1 MEMKNN
7 NNLHITQENEIT
19 PKTKKN
25 RLSYFQTDKFK
36 QTIGP
41 EMFRIFIVVVAT
53 LIYGIGL
60 SWFLE
65 VSVTRMY
72 AGGIPGVAQLI
83 VDLLSISKWVS
94 DVESITGIIMF
105 VTIIVLNIP
114 IILLGWFG
122 VSKRFTI
129 YSIISVILQATIIGF
144 IKIEIFKG
152 IDDLMLAI
160 FGGSLVGVG
169 VGISMKFGTS
179 TGGFDIISQ
188 YLSLKRGRSVGQIST
203 IFNFVL
209 MLIGAIALGIAEGQ
223 KAGNYT
229 IGANEAGK
237 IFLFSLV
244 RLFATMI
251 LTDKIHTAY
260 NYLEFNIITDYAE
273 DMVQGIIEEMYR
285 GATIF
290 DARGGYAFN
299 EKSVVYLI
307 VMNFERAKLLAVI
320 KRYDPNAFIVMKP
333 VSSIHGNFS
342 KKTVA

>member
-1 MEMKNN
+1 MKNN
-7 NNLHITQENEIT
+7 KDVQITPETENT
-19 PKTKKN
+19 PKTKG
-25 RLSYFQTDKFK
+25 RLSYFKSDKFK
-36 QTIGP
+36 QVVGP
-41 EMFRIFIVVVAT
+41 EIFRIFIVVIAT

-65 VSVTRMY
+65 VSEKRMY

-83 VDLLSISKWVS
+83 VDFLKITKVYPN
-94 DVESITGIIMF
+94 VEAATGTIMF
-105 VTIIVLNIP
+105 ITIIVLNIP

-169 VGISMKFGTS
+169 VGISMKYGTS

-188 YLSLKRGRSVGQIST
+188 YISLKRGRSVGLIST

-209 MLIGAIALGIAEGQ
+209 MLIGAILFGVAESNAQGSI
-223 KAGNYT
+223 T
-229 IGANEAGK
+229 LGANLAGG

-251 LTDKIHTAY
+251 LTDKIHTSY
-260 NYLEFNIITDYAE
+260 NYLEFNIITDQAE
-273 DMVQGIIEEMYR
+273 DMVQGIIEELYR

-299 EKSVVYLI
+299 EKSMVYLI